1 MASSF
6 MENLRKTG
14 DELIDAKLS
23 LEMANSSNIEELAD
37 IKNSTCSKIAN
48 LVKSPGVCGL
58 TVEINI
64 KYTGTKKMKYQ
75 KREKSPKT

>member
-14 DELIDAKLS
+14 DELIDAKSS
-23 LEMANSSNIEELAD
+23 LEMANSSKIEELAD
-37 IKNSTCSKIAN
+37 IKNSTCSEIAN
-48 LVKSPGVCGL
+48 LVKSPGVCSL

-64 KYTGTKKMKYQ
+64 KCTGTQ
-75 KREKSPKT
+75 K